1 MKNNMPLTNTREL
14 MKKFDFR
21 MAKSLGQNFLIDED
35 ILKSIVL
42 GSEVSKEDCV
52 LEIGPGM
59 CVLTQALCEKAGRV
73 LAIEIDKKLMPILK
87 VTLFGYDN
95 VNVIN
100 DDVLRV
106 DLKSVL
112 RDNFGDV
119 PAKVVANLPYYI
131 TTPIIMKL
139 LEERLNLKSITVMVQ
154 KEVGDRLKA
163 SPGGKDYGAISAAVQ
178 YYSVPQKIL
187 DVPPASFIP
196 PPEVDSVVMRL
207 DIREKPPVEVKSEE
221 MLFRVIK
228 AAFGQRRKTL
238 LNALTA
244 GSFNKSKEEIKDILG
259 KAGIDDG
266 RRGETLS
273 LQEFAAIADELHQQ

>member
-59 CVLTQALCEKAGRV
+59 GVLTQALCEKAGRV

>member
-59 CVLTQALCEKAGRV
+59 GVLTQALCEKAGKV

-178 YYSVPQKIL
+178 YYSVPHKIL

-273 LQEFAAIADELHQQ
+273 LQEFAAIADELRQQ